1 METQEFLD
9 VQQED
14 QELHQVLMGHQLL
27 EVVVDL
33 VVVMDQLLAERQEVV
48 EQVVHSQQEMEQ
60 QEQQTLAVAAVVELE
75 VDHQVVMVQLV
86 VVELLLLGI
95 NFNS

>member
-1 METQEFLD
+1 LAVAVVEHLLMEIQEFLD

-33 VVVMDQLLAERQEVV
+33 VVVMDRLLPERQEVV
-48 EQVVHSQQEMEQ
+48 EQVVHSHKEMEQ
-60 QEQQTLAVAAVVELE
+60 QEQQTLVVAVAVELE
-75 VDHQVVMVQLV
+75 VGQQVVMVQLV
-86 VVELLLLGI
+86 VAE
-95 NFNS
+95 

>member
-1 METQEFLD
+1 LAVVAVEHLLMETQEFL
-9 VQQED
+9 VIHQED

-48 EQVVHSQQEMEQ
+48 EQVVDSQKEQELLEQ
-60 QEQQTLAVAAVVELE
+60 LILAAVEVVDLVVDQLVE
-75 VDHQVVMVQLV
+75 MVQLV
-86 VVELLLLGI
+86 DQE
-95 NFNS
+95 